1 MQCLTSA
8 FCACSVCSVSS
19 GEKVHHCFPFHLPAP
34 NPVLLSSD
42 TTAPCQGPA
51 PFVLR
56 YCVVSVHARTHALK
70 KTCYRLFRGLTSL
83 RQILN
88 ALSTALVPVI
98 NSCSILLMT
107 TAIYAVIGDIVPVA
121 YGRIPANELLCMCAR
136 TLLLTPG
143 DLRNSD
149 GSFQRQ
155 V

>member
-1 MQCLTSA
+1 MLDSLLTHTR
-8 FCACSVCSVSS
+8 SS
-19 GEKVHHCFPFHLPAP
+19 CDNGEIRLSLFPFHLSAP

-51 PFVLR
+51 PFVFR
-56 YCVVSVHARTHALK
+56 YCVVSVHARTHAFK
-70 KTCYRLFRGLTSL
+70 NNRLFRGLTSL
-83 RQILN
+83 RQILH

-98 NSCSILLMT
+98 NSCSIMLMT

-121 YGRIPANELLCMCAR
+121 YGCIPANELLCMCAR

-149 GSFQRQ
+149 
-155 V
+155 